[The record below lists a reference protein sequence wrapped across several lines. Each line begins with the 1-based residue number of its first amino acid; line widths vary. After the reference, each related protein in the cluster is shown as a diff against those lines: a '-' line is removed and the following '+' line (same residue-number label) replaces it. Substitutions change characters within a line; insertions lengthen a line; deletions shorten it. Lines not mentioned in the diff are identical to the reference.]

1 MKWRIFVLSLAITL
15 VSVLVFGVCSAK
27 VYYNSSVDDG
37 KNYLRVYMNEFDEN
51 IYSLDGDGAAAF
63 SEKLNGARVT
73 FMDASGKVIADSAAE
88 SYNLDHSGREEIIG
102 ALETG
107 EGFSVRSS
115 STMSENMIYYCKN
128 FDGNY
133 LVRVAIFTDSGLNI
147 FVKTLPTLASFL
159 AVMGSLSV
167 LIAVLAT
174 KVVVNPVKKLA
185 KEAAESETVTADYV
199 ELKPVADILNARNR
213 DIKRQLSEI
222 NREKE
227 LVLKERASK
236 DEFISNVTHEMNT
249 PLTSIRGYAELLSAN
264 MMTDEQKAVAIVMQK
279 NDKGRMTTYITQEGF
294 YIILDMLEVKPS
306 QMPSNAPTNDFNAN
320 TLIETLQEQLK
331 AKDEQIQA
339 LNEQLQSKDTVINSL
354 LEQTK
359 NFQVLLQG
367 QQVLSLPEK
376 KRPFFKRLFSR
387 NDNE

>member
-1 MKWRIFVLSLAITL
+1 
-15 VSVLVFGVCSAK
+15 
-27 VYYNSSVDDG
+27 
-37 KNYLRVYMNEFDEN
+37 
-51 IYSLDGDGAAAF
+51 
-63 SEKLNGARVT
+63 
-73 FMDASGKVIADSAAE
+73 
-88 SYNLDHSGREEIIG
+88 
-102 ALETG
+102 
-107 EGFSVRSS
+107 
-115 STMSENMIYYCKN
+115 
-128 FDGNY
+128 
-133 LVRVAIFTDSGLNI
+133 
-147 FVKTLPTLASFL
+147 
-159 AVMGSLSV
+159 
-167 LIAVLAT
+167 
-174 KVVVNPVKKLA
+174 
-185 KEAAESETVTADYV
+185 
-199 ELKPVADILNARNR
+199 
-213 DIKRQLSEI
+213 
-222 NREKE
+222 
-227 LVLKERASK
+227 
-236 DEFISNVTHEMNT
+236 
-249 PLTSIRGYAELLSAN
+249 
-264 MMTDEQKAVAIVMQK
+264 MTDEQKAVAIVMQK